1 MKNHL
6 IIAACSLGLLAAG
19 CGQSEQTAHVV
30 KLPADFAAYIAVQE
44 ALAGD
49 HLEEA
54 RMALA
59 DLQEHGSE
67 EITMLAS
74 QAADT
79 EEIGAVRNVFT
90 AISDEMAKKAIPQGY
105 GLVFCPMA
113 NDDQGAHWIQK
124 EGTVMNPYF
133 GKAMLRCGVFKEA
146 AEEKP

>member
-1 MKNHL
+1 MKNYL
-6 IIAACSLGLLAAG
+6 ITAACSLTIAWIG
-19 CGQSEQTAHVV
+19 CGENAQTVHPVQS
-30 KLPADFAAYIAVQE
+30 ADFAAYIAVQE

-49 HLEEA
+49 HLDEA

-74 QAADT
+74 QAAAAG
-79 EEIGAVRNVFT
+79 EIGAVRSAFI
-90 AISDEMAKKAIPQGY
+90 AISDEMAKGEIPQGY

-133 GKAMLRCGVFKEA
+133 GSAMMHCGVFKDA